1 MIYAKNCLIMSHC
14 KFETNVATI
23 YQIKISEKTLVFR
36 KENQSLRALSNN
48 GLTSN
53 MKTLITIKQKVLY
66 NLYFIMIAIL
76 GKFLTIDFF
85 AEIQIWHY

>member
-1 MIYAKNCLIMSHC
+1 MSHF

-23 YQIKISEKTLVFR
+23 YQINISKKTLVFR